1 MKPDIVELPKDVSPP
16 VYDLIIGVKTM
27 ANLGCVL
34 DFQNKEITLDHITIP
49 MRPLRSFMDQKAL
62 NSLFQ
67 AFVKPS
73 STKALNDR
81 TVKILDAKYE
91 KANLPQV
98 VEDNCSHLSKSQ
110 QTDLSKLLQEYET
123 LFDGT
128 LGDWDTEPIH
138 LQLKPAATPFH
149 GRPFPIPRIHLETL
163 KK

>member
-49 MRPLRSFMDQKAL
+49 MRPLRSFMDQKTL

-67 AFVKPS
+67 EFIKPS

-81 TVKILDAKYE
+81 TVKILDAKYK

-110 QTDLSKLLQEYET
+110 QTDL
-123 LFDGT
+123 
-128 LGDWDTEPIH
+128 
-138 LQLKPAATPFH
+138 
-149 GRPFPIPRIHLETL
+149 
-163 KK
+163 

>member
-16 VYDLIIGVKTM
+16 VYDLITGVQTM

-62 NSLFQ
+62 KSLFQ
-67 AFVKPS
+67 EFVEPS

-98 VEDNCSHLSKSQ
+98 VEDNCSH
-110 QTDLSKLLQEYET
+110 
-123 LFDGT
+123 
-128 LGDWDTEPIH
+128 
-138 LQLKPAATPFH
+138 PART
-149 GRPFPIPRIHLETL
+149 
-163 KK
+163 